1 MSGWNKI
8 KLPEGARLFKVHHF
22 TYMWKGA
29 TYLFE
34 VDEFADGSFT
44 GHGEHS
50 TDKSRVLES
59 VSGKSPEECLSALL
73 KNVK

>member
-8 KLPEGARLFKVHHF
+8 KLPEGAKLFKIHHF
-22 TYMWKGA
+22 TYMWKGS
-29 TYLFE
+29 TFHLE

-59 VSGKSPEECLSALL
+59 VSGKSLEDCLGALI